1 MRGRAYHVFHSLEG
15 HERVAKVASD
25 GALDRNKMN
34 CKQAVTMKMGQ
45 LAVSIIIPMRNEER
59 YIGSCLESIL
69 ANDFPEENREILV
82 VDGDSTD
89 GSRRIV
95 EEICSKH
102 ASVRL
107 LDNPDKIV
115 PTGLNQ
121 AIRQARGRYIIR
133 MDAHTEYPSDYVRN
147 CVSELERTGAA
158 NVGGRCI
165 TLPGG
170 DTLIAKTIALL
181 TQTPAAVGNAAY
193 RLGHGDRYV
202 DTVPF
207 GAFRRE
213 VLLEVGLF
221 REDLP
226 RNQDYELNA
235 RIRSHGHK
243 IFLSSKIYSY
253 YHNVPTFRDFMRQA
267 FLNGSW
273 NAYCW
278 RMYPASFCWR
288 HAVPALFVAGLI
300 GSLLL
305 TLLFRPAAWLLASE
319 LFCYMLL
326 ASSAAVAI
334 MRKREW
340 NCALLAPWIML
351 SCHLVYGGASL
362 VALFHLPSKS
372 RKKPAPKLSQQSGV
386 PDSI

>member
-1 MRGRAYHVFHSLEG
+1 MKSEP
-15 HERVAKVASD
+15 S
-25 GALDRNKMN
+25 
-34 CKQAVTMKMGQ
+34 VTMKAGQ
-45 LAVSIIIPMRNEER
+45 LAVSIIIPMRNEEK
-59 YIGSCLESIL
+59 YIGKCLGSIL
-69 ANDFPEENREILV
+69 ANDFPEQDREILV

-89 GSRRIV
+89 RSRRIV
-95 EEICSKH
+95 EEVRSQYANI
-102 ASVRL
+102 RL

-170 DTLIAKTIALL
+170 NTLVAKTIALL

-193 RLGHGDRYV
+193 RLGQGDRYV

-213 VLLEVGLF
+213 VLLQVGLY

-243 IFLSSKIYSY
+243 IFLSSKIYSF
-253 YHNVPTFRDFMRQA
+253 YHNVPTLTDFMRQA

-278 RMYPASFCWR
+278 RLYPASFCWR
-288 HAVPALFVAGLI
+288 HAVPAVFVGGLI

-305 TLLFRPAAWLLASE
+305 TVFFRVAAWLLACE
-319 LFCYMLL
+319 LFFYMLL
-326 ASSAAVAI
+326 ALTAAVEI
-334 MRKREW
+334 VRKGQW
-340 NCALLAPWIML
+340 KCALLAPWLML
-351 SCHLVYGGASL
+351 SYHLVYGGATL
-362 VALFHLPSKS
+362 AALLHLPPKGR
-372 RKKPAPKLSQQSGV
+372 RKPVPKLSQQSGV

>member
-1 MRGRAYHVFHSLEG
+1 VKRE
-15 HERVAKVASD
+15 E
-25 GALDRNKMN
+25 
-34 CKQAVTMKMGQ
+34 AVTMKAGQ
-45 LAVSIIIPMRNEER
+45 LAVSIIIPMRNEEK
-59 YIGSCLESIL
+59 YIGKCLRSIL

-89 GSRRIV
+89 RSRQIV
-95 EEICSKH
+95 EEVCSKH
-102 ASVRL
+102 ANIRL

-121 AIRQARGRYIIR
+121 AIRQARGRYIVR
-133 MDAHTEYPSDYVRN
+133 MDAHTEYPSDYVGN
-147 CVSELERTGAA
+147 CISELERTGAA

-170 DTLIAKTIALL
+170 DTLVAETIALL

-193 RLGHGDRYV
+193 RLGQGDRYV

-207 GAFRRE
+207 GAFRTE
-213 VLLEVGLF
+213 VLLEVGLY
-221 REDLP
+221 REELA

-235 RIRSHGHK
+235 RIRSQGHK
-243 IFLSSKIYSY
+243 IFLSSKIYSL
-253 YHNVPTFRDFMRQA
+253 YHNVPTFTDFMRQA

-278 RMYPASFCWR
+278 RLYPASFCWR
-288 HAVPALFVAGLI
+288 HAVPALFVGGLI

-305 TLLFRPAAWLLASE
+305 TIPFRVAGWLLACE
-319 LFCYMLL
+319 LFFYMLL
-326 ASSAAVAI
+326 ALTAAIEIV
-334 MRKREW
+334 RKGQW
-340 NCALLAPWIML
+340 ICALLAPWLML
-351 SCHLVYGGASL
+351 SYHLVYGGATL
-362 VALFHLPSKS
+362 AALLHLLPRGGRKS
-372 RKKPAPKLSQQSGV
+372 APKVSQESGV

>member
-1 MRGRAYHVFHSLEG
+1 MKRERA
-15 HERVAKVASD
+15 ATI
-25 GALDRNKMN
+25 N
-34 CKQAVTMKMGQ
+34 TGQ
-45 LAVSIIIPMRNEER
+45 LAVSIVVPMRNEER
-59 YIGSCLESIL
+59 YIGKCLRSIL

-95 EEICSKH
+95 EEVSSKR
-102 ASVRL
+102 AGIRL

-165 TLPGG
+165 TLPG
-170 DTLIAKTIALL
+170 DNTPVAKAIAVL
-181 TQTPAAVGNAAY
+181 TQTRAAVGNAAY
-193 RLGHGDRYV
+193 RLGQGDRDV

-213 VLLEVGLF
+213 VLLQVGLY

-235 RIRSHGHK
+235 RIRSHGYK
-243 IFLSSKIYSY
+243 IFLSSKVYSF
-253 YHNVPTFRDFMRQA
+253 YHNVPTFREFMRQA

-278 RMYPASFCWR
+278 RLYPASFCFR
-288 HAVPALFVAGLI
+288 HAAPALFVAGLI
-300 GSLLL
+300 GSALLAVPFRAGAWLLTCEIFFYMLL
-305 TLLFRPAAWLLASE
+305 TLT
-319 LFCYMLL
+319 
-326 ASSAAVAI
+326 AAVEI
-334 MRKREW
+334 VRKGQW
-340 NCALLAPWIML
+340 KCALLAPWLML
-351 SCHLVYGGASL
+351 SYHLVYGGATLTAL
-362 VALFHLPSKS
+362 VRLLPKG
-372 RKKPAPKLSQQSGV
+372 RGKPAPKLSQSTRV
-386 PDSI
+386 ADSI